1 MIKEMVKKLRHFF
14 ILLIELMFRLREI
27 RKINLFYILISN
39 NEKK

>member
-1 MIKEMVKKLRHFF
+1 MVKKLRHFF